1 MKTIGAGE
9 FKAKCLALLDE
20 VNESHET
27 FVVTKRGV
35 PLAKLSPV
43 SKEYRHPPALHGSVL
58 REKDIVKPI
67 GDTWEVDG

>member
-35 PLAKLSPV
+35 PVAKLSPV
-43 SKEYRHPPALHGSVL
+43 SKEYGHPPSLHGSVL
-58 REKDIVKPI
+58 RERDLVEPI